1 MKERINNKKANGGDA
16 MLLNPE
22 DVAGVGVGVGVGGE
36 DGMVETAS

>member
-22 DVAGVGVGVGVGGE
+22 DVAGVGVGVGGE
-36 DGMVETAS
+36 DEMVETAS